1 MHFSWEML
9 QGEQEESCLG
19 EDFEGPETM
28 ETAQNHR
35 VPHPSQPGC
44 ILYDGCSVIIGWRC
58 ARLPKVTVTFIYI
71 FPQGASPPLSCT
83 LSRAT
88 LLASPVLEAARS
100 VGKRHKAFV
109 FWLPVLP
116 ALL

>member
-35 VPHPSQPGC
+35 FPHPSQPGC
-44 ILYDGCSVIIGWRC
+44 ILYD
-58 ARLPKVTVTFIYI
+58 
-71 FPQGASPPLSCT
+71 
-83 LSRAT
+83 
-88 LLASPVLEAARS
+88 
-100 VGKRHKAFV
+100 
-109 FWLPVLP
+109 
-116 ALL
+116 ALLSLDGGVRLSLK